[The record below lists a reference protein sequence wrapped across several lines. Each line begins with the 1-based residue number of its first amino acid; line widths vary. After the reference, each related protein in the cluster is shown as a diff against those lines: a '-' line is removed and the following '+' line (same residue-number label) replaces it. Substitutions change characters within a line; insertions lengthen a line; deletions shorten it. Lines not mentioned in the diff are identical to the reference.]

1 MNEISRGMEAELLLK
16 NELFRE
22 AFDKTRQSII
32 DAMANSAFGDE
43 KTHNHLVIS
52 LQLLNRVERCI
63 KTVVETGKLAEIQYE
78 REENMLKRGLRKIV
92 G

>member
-22 AFDKTRQSII
+22 AFDKTRQGII

-63 KTVVETGKLAEIQYE
+63 KTVVETGKLAQIQYE

>member
-63 KTVVETGKLAEIQYE
+63 KTVVETGKLAQIQYE